1 MCYSGKCMWEDHMGN
16 CRFPTTKAVRE
27 KYPFPVCE
35 LGDET
40 EAEQKRTQEINAEIK
55 KMIEQ

>member
-1 MCYSGKCMWEDHMGN
+1 MWEDHMGN